1 MNKRQVVSLSRLKF
15 DDVMNY
21 YPKHKHN
28 RDVYNAILELH
39 KNKGI
44 TPFIGAGLS
53 VFCGYRLWPGVL
65 TELAEYIPVNKE
77 KSSALNKIKH
87 GHFLEAAQEIQTS
100 YKPMLSRLPN
110 IVDYKKI
117 EACPPEI
124 MWASADWVLP
134 YLFEGSPVMTT
145 NFDRVLE
152 HIFSKNAAAFEHTLN
167 PYDPGLLTQMR
178 QQKSHGLFKLH
189 GDIGE
194 KTTSLK
200 QLVFTLD
207 KYNEVYAAGGD
218 LVTEL
223 KQWYENQTLLFLG
236 CSLTTTDKTMEV
248 LKSVVAANPSV
259 KHYAII
265 DCPKKNL
272 GKRVNELAELG
283 IDAIFY
289 DSSNHDAVRVIL
301 ERLLEETD
309 PDAFKRLHASR
320 PRAKKRK
327 AEERPMMYDSGYIPF
342 TGRQEEWDALDAFCA
357 CDADT
362 PLWWAVTGPGGM
374 GKSRLVYEF
383 TREKQKQG
391 WEVQWFSQRELP
403 KLGDYTPGVHPTIVV
418 LDDVQAHMQTVGQ
431 WMEEVEDQ
439 PRSEKLR
446 ILLLEREGVDMQSAS
461 WLRTMHDGSPYS
473 NPLREWCHDETF
485 LSLKAMN
492 DGHLKTIMSD
502 YAAASGNTLNAE
514 QLLKTLEKV
523 DPNLKRPLY
532 ALAIADARCKGNDP
546 TNWSADKILDTLL
559 TRELDFHI
567 NRLRGLVPGLKVRGS
582 LQGEF
587 ENLLARS
594 CVRGCLM
601 LDDIPADRYPKL
613 CKLMEDERMDPFEF
627 YEAIGIGHNAIFR
640 AYTTGANGN
649 IIEESPEEEKQIIA
663 LDCPDLIKEHLVLQQ
678 ALDRRELELLLP
690 DGWAND
696 PGQLMYLRHLLEA
709 HPDRLKS
716 QDAYWTAFMQT
727 TPAEG
732 LPAWIYGNILW
743 GVTELLPLRVD
754 SAITR
759 LADLYA
765 DSGADTQIAESYAH
779 GLFNLTVNDSIE
791 DSRRAVESL
800 AMLYSEHADSQEII
814 TMYALGLLEL
824 SAKPSLTDRDNAVC
838 MLEHLYANHLD
849 CPDLSGIYAAGLY
862 NLTVEHPLD
871 QRIIAVDKLK
881 MLYST
886 HPDSETVVV
895 RLADALRNLCVVQS
909 SEEIFKNIAPLRE
922 LYNKFPVY
930 NGIACAY
937 ADMLVGLAL
946 SQKTEADVLQTL
958 TQSKA
963 ILNQHPSD
971 TRIQLYYAKTWFNLT
986 LQQSEADIPGTVA
999 EIAAFLREHSQ
1010 VIPDFKEA
1018 LDKYLSEHP
1027 DHTARYQVLRDL

>member
-1 MNKRQVVSLSRLKF
+1 MSRLKF

-21 YPKHKHN
+21 YPRHN
-28 RDVYNAILELH
+28 RDVFNAIRDLH
-39 KNKGI
+39 KNKDI
-44 TPFIGAGLS
+44 IPFVGAGLS
-53 VFCGYRLWPGVL
+53 VFCNYKLWPGVL
-65 TELAEYIPVNKE
+65 TELAEYIPGKKE
-77 KSSALNKIKH
+77 KTGALNKIRR
-87 GHFLEAAQEIQTS
+87 GNLLEAAQLIQDS
-100 YKPMLSRLPN
+100 YKPMLSRLTS
-110 IVDYKKI
+110 IVDYRKI
-117 EACPPEI
+117 ENCPPEV

-134 YLFEGSPVMTT
+134 YLFEGSPIMTT

-152 HIFSKNAAAFEHTLN
+152 HIFSKNTAAFERTLD

-178 QQKSHGLFKLH
+178 QKKSHGLFKLH

-194 KTTSLK
+194 KTTSIDR
-200 QLVFTLD
+200 LVFTLD
-207 KYNEVYAAGGD
+207 QYHTVYADDSELAK
-218 LVTEL
+218 EL
-223 KQWYENQTLLFLG
+223 KHWFENQTLLFLG

-248 LKSVVAANPSV
+248 LKAVVAANPSV
-259 KHYAII
+259 KHYAVI

-272 GKRVNELAELG
+272 SRRVNELAELG

-309 PDAFKRLHASR
+309 PDAFKRLYASR
-320 PRAKKRK
+320 PRAKARK

-383 TREKQKQG
+383 TREKQKHG
-391 WEVQWFSQRELP
+391 WDVQWFSQRELP

-431 WMEEVEDQ
+431 WLEDVEDQ

-473 NPLREWCHDETF
+473 NPLRDWCHDETF

-492 DGHLKTIMSD
+492 DGHLKTIMHD
-502 YAAASGNTLNAE
+502 YAAASGKTLNPE

-582 LQGEF
+582 LQSEF
-587 ENLLARS
+587 ENLLARA
-594 CVRGCLM
+594 CVRGFLEV
-601 LDDIPADRYPKL
+601 DGIPADRYPKL
-613 CKLMEDERMDPFEF
+613 NKLMEDERMDPFEF

-640 AYTTGANGN
+640 SFTADSKGN
-649 IIEESPEEEKQIIA
+649 IIEEHPDEEKQIIS

-690 DGWAND
+690 DGWEND
-696 PGQLMYLRHLLEA
+696 PGQLMYLRHLLAA
-709 HPDRLKS
+709 HPERLKD
-716 QDAYWTAFMQT
+716 QDAYWNAFMQT

-743 GVTELLPLRVD
+743 GITACLPLRIH
-754 SAITR
+754 SAIAR
-759 LADLYA
+759 LAELYA
-765 DSGADTQIAESYAH
+765 DSDADTQIAESYAN
-779 GLFNLTVNDSIE
+779 GLFNLTVNDSTE
-791 DSRRAVESL
+791 DCRRAVESL
-800 AMLYSEHADSQEII
+800 AALYAGHNDSQEII
-814 TMYALGLLEL
+814 TLYAKGLFNL
-824 SAKPSLTDRDNAVC
+824 SVEPSLTDRENSVST
-838 MLEHLYANHLD
+838 LEQLYTDHPD
-849 CPDLSGIYAAGLY
+849 CPDVADVYAKGLF
-862 NLTVEHPLD
+862 NLTVGHPLE

-881 MLYST
+881 LLYAA
-886 HPDSETVVV
+886 HPDSETVAEHF
-895 RLADALRNLCVVQS
+895 ADALHNLSVVQPL
-909 SEEIFKNIAPLRE
+909 EEQIKNIPPLQE
-922 LYNKFPVY
+922 LYNNFPDCVD
-930 NGIACAY
+930 IAHIY
-937 ADMLVGLAL
+937 AGKLVNLSF
-946 SQKTEADVLQTL
+946 SQKTKADVLQTL
-958 TQSKA
+958 TRSEA

-971 TRIQLYYAKTWFNLT
+971 TQIQLSHAQTWFNLT
-986 LQQSEADIPGTVA
+986 LQQTEADTPGTVA
-999 EIAAFLREHSQ
+999 EIAAFLREHPQAISE
-1010 VIPDFKEA
+1010 FKEA
-1018 LDKYLSEHP
+1018 LDKYLSKHP